1 MAFDGFA
8 VRCLAHEL
16 SVRLSGGRVDKIYM
30 PDNEAVVM
38 AVRSL
43 GKNHKVFFSCNPSLP
58 RIHLTDH
65 ARENPAVPP
74 SFCMLLRKHLSG
86 GRILSVTQPGME
98 RVIEFSIESRNE
110 LGDMVAKRL
119 ILELMGRHSNLIL
132 VHQDGKIADCV
143 RHVDASVS
151 SVRLVL
157 PCLPYEPPPPQDKLS
172 PLTVHKELLEQTL
185 FSCPNEKKMDKF
197 ILERFAGLSPA
208 VAREMVYRGSGLTD
222 VVYMELSRTQ
232 ILAISEQMHL
242 CFKKAEE
249 CQFEPVIIYDHNNKP
264 VDFSAVPLTQY
275 PGQARVSSLAETLDQ
290 FYMDREIH
298 GRMAQRSSD
307 LLKSVNNLLDR
318 SRRKAALQQQ
328 SIEDAVKMDKYK
340 LYGDLIT
347 ANIYQIQKGD
357 KRLLAD
363 NFYEE
368 SMEKVEIPLKAEL
381 TPSENAQVYYSRYN
395 KLKNTA
401 VAAKEQLEHSQEDIA
416 YLESVQT
423 TIENCDSIQALSE
436 IKAELAAEGF
446 IRLKPQKG
454 KPQKPSAVSSPARF
468 KSDDGFEILVGKNNK
483 QNDYLTLKLA
493 RGHDIWFHTKTIPG
507 SHTVILTERR
517 PVPERT
523 LEQAAML
530 AAYHSKARGSQNI
543 AVDYT
548 EIKNVKKP
556 SGAKPGMVIYVD
568 YQTAYV
574 TPDENKVKEMME

>member
-110 LGDMVAKRL
+110 LGDLVTKRL

-132 VHQDGKIADCV
+132 VHHDGKIADCV

-157 PCLPYEPPPPQDKLS
+157 PGLPYDSPPPQDKLS

-208 VAREMVYRGSGLTD
+208 VAREMVFRGSGLTD

-232 ILAISEQMHL
+232 LLAISEQMYL
-242 CFKKAEE
+242 CFAKAAE
-249 CQFEPVIIYDHNNKP
+249 CQFEPVIIYGHDHKP

-275 PGQARVSSLAETLDQ
+275 PGRARVSSLAETLDQ
-290 FYMDREIH
+290 FYMDRETH

-318 SRRKAALQQQ
+318 SRRKAALQRQ
-328 SIEDAVKMDKYK
+328 SIEDAAKMDKYK

-368 SMEKVEIPLKAEL
+368 SMETLEIPLKAEL
-381 TPSENAQVYYSRYN
+381 TPPENAQVYYSRYN

-401 VAAKEQLEHSQEDIA
+401 VAAKEQLAHSQEDIA

-454 KPQKPSAVSSPARF
+454 KPQKPNAVSSPARF

-530 AAYHSKARGSQNI
+530 AAYHSKARDSQNV